1 MNRRG
6 FALISVVL
14 LTAMVAVAGA
24 VLLDMVRL
32 DILLGRSQRQTVDA
46 RELAEG
52 AVMEFVNDLD
62 TPEQLPMFDDNDLSI
77 RYTPPTA
84 SAFDRRKGEYTVD
97 VALVRVVPLAES
109 SAIQSRALVYEVDAV
124 GAVGRGDA
132 HFDVRTEIFRIVSY
146 KPGTVLPRRH
156 AR

>member
-77 RYTPPTA
+77 RYTPPTS

-124 GAVGRGDA
+124 GAVGAGDA

>member
-14 LTAMVAVAGA
+14 LTALAAVAGA

-46 RELAEG
+46 REVAEG

-77 RYTPPTA
+77 RYTPPTT
-84 SAFDRRKGEYTVD
+84 SAFADRKGEYTVD
-97 VALVRVVPLAES
+97 VSLVRVVPLAES

-124 GAVGRGDA
+124 GDVGSGDA
-132 HFDVRTEIFRIVSY
+132 HFDVRSEIFRIVSY

>member
-1 MNRRG
+1 M
-6 FALISVVL
+6 
-14 LTAMVAVAGA
+14 
-24 VLLDMVRL
+24 
-32 DILLGRSQRQTVDA
+32 
-46 RELAEG
+46 
-52 AVMEFVNDLD
+52 
-62 TPEQLPMFDDNDLSI
+62 
-77 RYTPPTA
+77 
-84 SAFDRRKGEYTVD
+84 D

-124 GAVGRGDA
+124 GAVGSGDA

>member
-14 LTAMVAVAGA
+14 LTALVAVAGA

-32 DILLGRSQRQTVDA
+32 DILLGRSQRQTVNA
-46 RELAEG
+46 REVAEG

-77 RYTPPTA
+77 RYTPPTT
-84 SAFDRRKGEYTVD
+84 SAFADRKGEYTVD
-97 VALVRVVPLAES
+97 VSLVRVVPLAES

-124 GAVGRGDA
+124 GDVGSGDA
-132 HFDVRTEIFRIVSY
+132 HFDVRSEIFRIVSY